1 MASRGGNRQA
11 PISRNAPPKVAAGKA
26 QEPPAAA
33 PAPKA
38 QEPPAAAPAPKAEV
52 APAPEP
58 APAQPAVAGTKA
70 EEPDEVDEA
79 DDADE
84 LDGLVDDGEDDG
96 GSDDED
102 DGDAPKKSRV
112 QLVSV
117 LKLSISPA
125 RVATHTKHNLGDKET
140 EDAIKALRAQLKAL
154 AASGQGESGEASALR
169 EEVAKLSKNLVRIS
183 SETPIAAAVVLD
195 DAVKELLR
203 HGMSEAIAEG
213 KKMVEVAHLHSG
225 QVAGLLFLPLYDKCE
240 AWKGFSEEKEEA
252 FKKEKTATNKLAKE
266 EKEARKAAGGGRGRG
281 GRGGRGKAA
290 APAGGE
296 AEHTKTTF
304 NTYVE
309 SALKTVKKDEPFKN
323 MRVSGR
329 VREHISDL
337 VTQVMARLSSLA
349 RIIVHTVMVVRTMNS
364 DHIKAVITLLM
375 SDAGRHHD
383 QIAQVLSHIDE
394 KLAIYHEHVAGE
406 KEKKAAAL
414 DEEKR
419 AEIERKKHEA
429 ELARKKKQAENAE
442 KRVEETRKKAE
453 NLRAEITKLEN

>member
-1 MASRGGNRQA
+1 MATRGGNRQA
-11 PISRNAPPKVAAGKA
+11 PVSRNAPPKAGAGKP

-33 PAPKA
+33 PTPA
-38 QEPPAAAPAPKAEV
+38 QPEASPAKTEPVPA
-52 APAPEP
+52 P
-58 APAQPAVAGTKA
+58 APAQPEVVKA
-70 EEPDEVDEA
+70 EEPDES
-79 DDADE
+79 DE
-84 LDGLVDDGEDDG
+84 LDDLIDDDGESDDG
-96 GSDDED
+96 ESDDGES
-102 DGDAPKKSRV
+102 GAPTKKSRV

-140 EDAIKALRAQLKAL
+140 EDAIKAQRTKLKTLVAD
-154 AASGQGESGEASALR
+154 GQGDAEEAVALR
-169 EEVAKLSKNLVRIS
+169 DEIAKLSKNLVRIS

-203 HGMSEAIAEG
+203 HGMNEAIVEG

-240 AWKGFSEEKEEA
+240 AWKDFSEKLEEDI
-252 FKKEKTATNKLAKE
+252 KKEKTAANKRAKE
-266 EKEARKAAGGGRGRG
+266 EKEARKSAGAGRGRG
-281 GRGGRGKAA
+281 GRGGRGKA
-290 APAGGE
+290 PAGAE

-337 VTQVMARLSSLA
+337 VTQVMARLSALA
-349 RIIVHTVMVVRTMNS
+349 RIIVHTVMVVRTMNA

-375 SDAGRHHD
+375 SDAGRPHD
-383 QIAQVLSHIDE
+383 QIAQVLSHVDE
-394 KLAIYHEHVAGE
+394 KLAIYHEHVVGE

-419 AEIERKKHEA
+419 AEIERKKHDA

-453 NLRAEITKLEN
+453 NLRAEIVKLET